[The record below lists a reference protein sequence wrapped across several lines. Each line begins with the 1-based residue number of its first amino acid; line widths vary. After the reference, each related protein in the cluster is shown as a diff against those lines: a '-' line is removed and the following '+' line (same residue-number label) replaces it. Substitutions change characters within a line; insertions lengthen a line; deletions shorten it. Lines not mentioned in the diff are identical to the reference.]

1 MGPRTFLLVR
11 CLLVRWAGHIE
22 SRSGR
27 EALPLGPAEPW
38 YEYEEQMSPVLILL
52 LLSVPLTAAGNLIA
66 GRYALDSFSPA
77 QANALRYLLALLL
90 LAPMLRRWPA
100 PSRRELPILAATGIL
115 GICVYNL
122 LFFRALKIIPASE
135 AGLLEM
141 TIPAAS
147 LFLAWLFLRERVSRR
162 QIVGMVIS
170 WCGTIWLLR
179 IIPAEAATA
188 KPPGAWRGEALMLT
202 AVAIFAVYSI
212 VSKFAMARLPPPA
225 VATWSC
231 LFGCIPLLALTVPA
245 FVTEPSVL
253 SGASVASWLG
263 VVYGG
268 VVGFVYNIIAWYY
281 CFRRVGVAR
290 TNIFLYL
297 VPIFGALMAVPIFN
311 ERLTGWQIF
320 GAAITTFGVVLATA
334 QSRRAASPA
343 AEAAVPAAAPAE
355 AAGRAPDLRQG

>member
-1 MGPRTFLLVR
+1 MSLALV
-11 CLLVRWAGHIE
+11 
-22 SRSGR
+22 
-27 EALPLGPAEPW
+27 
-38 YEYEEQMSPVLILL
+38 LL

-77 QANALRYLLALLL
+77 EANALRYLLALLL

-100 PSRRELPILAATGIL
+100 PSRRELPVLAATGIL
-115 GICVYNL
+115 GICIYNL

-147 LFLAWLFLRERVSRR
+147 LFLAWLLLRERVSLR

-170 WCGTIWLLR
+170 WLGTIWLLR
-179 IIPAEAATA
+179 IIPVAAATT
-188 KPPGAWRGEALMLT
+188 KPAGAWRGEVLMLV
-202 AVAIFAVYSI
+202 AVACFAVYSI

-231 LFGCIPLLALTVPA
+231 LFGLIPLLALTVPA
-245 FVTEPSVL
+245 IASDPAVL
-253 SGASVASWLG
+253 SDASLASWLG
-263 VVYGG
+263 IVYGG

-311 ERLTGWQIF
+311 EQLTGWQIF
-320 GAAITTFGVVLATA
+320 GAAVTTFGVVLATA
-334 QSRRAASPA
+334 QLRRTAAAPA
-343 AEAAVPAAAPAE
+343 AEAAVPAAVPAD
-355 AAGRAPDLRQG
+355 AADSSPEPRQW